1 MVHPVDLYVGKKLKF
16 RRNILGLSQEQL
28 GKEIGITFQQ
38 IQKYE
43 KGLNRISSGRLYDL
57 AKILNVDIK
66 NFFEGYSESDVAG
79 FSDSTSD
86 SSANSKKE
94 EVINEQNI
102 DSFNITQISG
112 FSPDDKQILTL
123 VKAFCKIKSHDIRVK
138 ILDLLKVISTNE
150 NIEENIGED
159 KK

>member
-28 GKEIGITFQQ
+28 GKEIGVTFQQ

-43 KGLNRISSGRLYDL
+43 KGLNRISSGRLYDF

-79 FSDSTSD
+79 FADSKQEM
-86 SSANSKKE
+86 A
-94 EVINEQNI
+94 INEEHLGNF
-102 DSFNITQISG
+102 SITQING

-123 VKAFCKIKSHDIRVK
+123 VKAFCKIGSHDLRIK
-138 ILDLLKVISTNE
+138 ILDLLKVISINENVRE
-150 NIEENIGED
+150 NIEED
-159 KK
+159 KR